1 MKRVLIGGL
10 VVGAAAVG
18 AYAYADHRFEAQIL
32 AAIESRNANPDVDGH
47 LSFSS
52 LDTSFLGGTANV
64 TDLLVTNKVSGTEV
78 TRIKDGMLTFDVGFG
93 GNPGALTGF
102 SFDGVVLTEP
112 AGTVTVS
119 HLSADGLNI
128 NPMNADEMESLAGA
142 KIGSFKLTDMRAKG
156 MAPGPME
163 FALNKVNF
171 ETSNDGDWLEEFL
184 IEGLNLD
191 MVMPDTG
198 MPLKAQLKQM
208 QLVGGNIGAIRG
220 LMDVKPSENGGAP
233 TFGADAMR
241 VYMQESLNYMGIE
254 KATIAGLEV
263 NVPGSVTMS
272 LTNMSVDDI
281 TRKNG
286 IALGGRAKI
295 ENFRLSN
302 LASISPQAAQILG
315 IAGLDQLVM
324 NAASVTSYDEST
336 STFTSKG
343 HLHADQLL
351 NLNMNVKIDGVDLD
365 QMTKLIGEAQERQIA
380 FVKKMEDPNMTPEQ
394 AAEYVAES
402 QKHMLDVYFGYY
414 SGFNMNMTLEDIGG
428 LERGLRVYS
437 AMSGL
442 PVEQLRM
449 QFGMAATQN
458 LMMLLGAN
466 TPEELEATINGF
478 MGNPSSPVIISLES
492 KQDMRTVNPEDVD
505 QSNWHEFV
513 KVDIKA
519 AN

>member
-1 MKRVLIGGL
+1 
-10 VVGAAAVG
+10 
-18 AYAYADHRFEAQIL
+18 
-32 AAIESRNANPDVDGH
+32 
-47 LSFSS
+47 
-52 LDTSFLGGTANV
+52 
-64 TDLLVTNKVSGTEV
+64 
-78 TRIKDGMLTFDVGFG
+78 
-93 GNPGALTGF
+93 
-102 SFDGVVLTEP
+102 
-112 AGTVTVS
+112 
-119 HLSADGLNI
+119 
-128 NPMNADEMESLAGA
+128 
-142 KIGSFKLTDMRAKG
+142 
-156 MAPGPME
+156 MAPGPMQ
-163 FALNKVNF
+163 FTLNTVNI
-171 ETSNDGDWLEEFL
+171 ETSNDGDWLDEFL
-184 IEGLNLD
+184 IEGLDLD

-198 MPLKAQLKQM
+198 MPLKAQLTQM

-220 LMDVKPSENGGAP
+220 LMDAKPSENGGAP

-254 KATIAGLEV
+254 KANITGLDV
-263 NVPGSVTMS
+263 NVPGGVAVT

-286 IALGGRAKI
+286 VALGGRAKI
-295 ENFRLSN
+295 ENFKLSN

-324 NAASVTSYDEST
+324 NAASVTSYDEGT

-343 HLHADQLL
+343 HLRADQLL
-351 NLNMNVKIDGVDLD
+351 NLNMNIKIDGVDLD

-380 FVKKMEDPNMTPEQ
+380 FIKKMEDPDMTPEQ
-394 AAEYVAES
+394 AAEYMAES
-402 QKHMLDVYFGYY
+402 QQHMLDAYFGYY

-458 LMMLLGAN
+458 LMMMLGAN
-466 TPEELEATINGF
+466 TPEELEATINSF

-492 KQDMRTVNPEDVD
+492 KQDMRTVSPEDVD

>member
-10 VVGAAAVG
+10 IVGAAAIG
-18 AYAYADHRFEAQIL
+18 AYAYADYRFEKQIM

-47 LSFSS
+47 LSFTS
-52 LDTSFLGGTANV
+52 LDTSFLGGTAKVAN
-64 TDLLVTNKVSGTEV
+64 LRVTNKASGAEN
-78 TRIKDGMLTFDVGFG
+78 TRIKYGTLTFDVGFG

-102 SFDGVVLTEP
+102 SFDGIVLSEP

-128 NPMNADEMESLAGA
+128 NPMDASEMQSLVNA
-142 KIGSFKLTDMRAKG
+142 KIGSFQLTDMRVKTMVPA
-156 MAPGPME
+156 PME
-163 FALNKVNF
+163 FALNTVNL
-171 ETSNDGDWLEEFL
+171 ETSKDGDWLDEFL
-184 IEGLNLD
+184 IEGLDLD
-191 MVMPDTG
+191 MVTPDTG
-198 MPLKAQLKQM
+198 MPFKTQIKRM
-208 QLVGGNIGAIRG
+208 QVVGGNIGAIRG
-220 LMDVKPSENGGAP
+220 LMDVKPSGNGGAP

-263 NVPGSVTMS
+263 NVPGGVAVS

-286 IALGGRAKI
+286 VALGGRAKI
-295 ENFRLSN
+295 ENFRVSN

-343 HLHADQLL
+343 HLRADQLL
-351 NLNMNVKIDGVDLD
+351 NLDLNVKIDGVDLG

-380 FVKKMEDPNMTPEQ
+380 FIEKMEDPDMAPEEV
-394 AAEYVAES
+394 AEYVADS
-402 QKHMLDVYFGYY
+402 QKHMLDIYFGYY
-414 SGFNMNMTLEDIGG
+414 SGFNMNMTLKDIGG

-466 TPEELEATINGF
+466 TPEELETTINGF
-478 MGNPSSPVIISLES
+478 MGTPSSPVIISLES

-505 QSNWHEFV
+505 QNNWHEFV